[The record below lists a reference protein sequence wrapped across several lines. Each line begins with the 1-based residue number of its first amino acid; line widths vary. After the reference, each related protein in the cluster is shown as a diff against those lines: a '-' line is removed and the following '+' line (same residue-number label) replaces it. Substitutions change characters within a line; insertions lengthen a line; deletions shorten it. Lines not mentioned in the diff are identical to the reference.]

1 MTTFEEF
8 YNAYKAQ
15 ETYMIGLMV
24 NAINAIDTAHSE
36 RVPLPFLSCMVE
48 DCVKEGKTVQEGGA
62 HYNFTGPQGFGIA
75 NMADGLWAVKT
86 LIFDERKS
94 QWRNLKTHLSII
106 TDKV

>member
-48 DCVKEGKTVQEGGA
+48 DCVKEVRLYKRAVLIITSQVRKASVLRIWQ
-62 HYNFTGPQGFGIA
+62 TDFGQLRLLYL
-75 NMADGLWAVKT
+75 MK
-86 LIFDERKS
+86 RKS

>member
-1 MTTFEEF
+1 
-8 YNAYKAQ
+8 
-15 ETYMIGLMV
+15 MV
-24 NAINAIDTAHSE
+24 NAINAIDTHISE

-62 HYNFTGPQGFGIA
+62 HYNFTGPQGFGI
-75 NMADGLWAVKT
+75 MRIWQTDFGQLRLLYLMK
-86 LIFDERKS
+86 RKS